1 MSNSCVML
9 ALQELKVWQ
18 YKMLWKPSFFN
29 NLSKKM
35 QIKVNSWIPE
45 KVHRAI
51 TVTIK
56 QMVRGVLSCAKYITS
71 QPLQYTSLQLREG
84 AVRKKID
91 IYRKTAAADG
101 GITGAGGILLGL
113 ADFPGL

>member
-1 MSNSCVML
+1 ML

-51 TVTIK
+51 
-56 QMVRGVLSCAKYITS
+56 
-71 QPLQYTSLQLREG
+71 
-84 AVRKKID
+84 AVSRN
-91 IYRKTAAADG
+91 T
-101 GITGAGGILLGL
+101 GITWTL
-113 ADFPGL
+113 PRWPK